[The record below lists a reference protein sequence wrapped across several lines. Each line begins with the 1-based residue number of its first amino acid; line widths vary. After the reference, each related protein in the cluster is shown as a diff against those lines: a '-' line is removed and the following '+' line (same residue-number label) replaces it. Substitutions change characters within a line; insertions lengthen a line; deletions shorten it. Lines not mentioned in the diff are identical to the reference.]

1 MRGPV
6 TPSCFCRIGLA
17 NDAVV
22 DSILSTSVSLTR
34 FTVSVK
40 KAAVEIGGA
49 ESTIE
54 HLLSRGSPAHRLS
67 VQRENDS
74 RFGIDIPKFSD
85 TGVFRGFTVS
95 LMRGPYSDRQSPS
108 F

>member
-1 MRGPV
+1 MCPSVTIGERPRASFKVSERFVSRIRVRGPV

-40 KAAVEIGGA
+40 KAAVEIGSA
-49 ESTIE
+49 
-54 HLLSRGSPAHRLS
+54 
-67 VQRENDS
+67 
-74 RFGIDIPKFSD
+74 
-85 TGVFRGFTVS
+85 
-95 LMRGPYSDRQSPS
+95 
-108 F
+108 